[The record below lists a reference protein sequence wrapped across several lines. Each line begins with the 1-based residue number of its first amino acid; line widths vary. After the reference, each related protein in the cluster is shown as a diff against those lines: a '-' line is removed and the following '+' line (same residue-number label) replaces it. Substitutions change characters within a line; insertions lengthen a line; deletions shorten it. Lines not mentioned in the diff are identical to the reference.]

1 VATNTLLTN
10 DVILKYGIM
19 HFFNNLVASK
29 VVNRDYEAEFGGASA
44 KNGETIRIARPIRGV
59 VRTGAA
65 MQAQDI
71 TEGRTALTIATQ
83 FGADL
88 EFTTRDLTLS
98 VDDFSNRILKPQ
110 MIRLANYVDDL
121 IVTELTNQSYNWVGT
136 AGNVIDAAADFFK
149 GPERLDNLG
158 VATDS
163 RIGLLCPGDYWGLA
177 GTLTGLYLN
186 DVATS
191 ALKRAKLPMMG
202 NVDMYM
208 SQNVLSHTNGAWAA
222 QVTAMAITGTGL
234 STTYAAAKDT
244 QYFVMSTQINGG
256 TASTGDVNKGD
267 VFTISGVFAV
277 NPITKNTQDFL
288 QQFVIQADVTADGS
302 GIFSVS
308 IAPAIITSGPYQTV
322 SAAPVAGSAVVFKGS
337 PGVTYK
343 QSLCYHKDAATLAM
357 PALQKPQGAAWAE
370 SRTYEG
376 ISLRL
381 VQGYDLNNDVSGWRF
396 DGLIGVL
403 AHNPGA
409 ITRVS
414 GT

>member
-1 VATNTLLTN
+1 VATNTYAVN
-10 DVILKYGIM
+10 DIILKYGIM
-19 HFFNNLVASK
+19 HFFNNLVSAK
-29 VVNRDYEAEFGGASA
+29 LVNRDYESKFGGSSA
-44 KNGETIRIARPIRGV
+44 KNGATVRIARPIRGQ
-59 VRTGAA
+59 VRTGAT

-71 TEGRTALTIATQ
+71 TEGRTALTVATQ

-88 EFTTRDLTLS
+88 EFTSEDLTLD
-98 VDDFSNRILKPQ
+98 VDQLSERILKPQ

-121 IVTELTNQSYNWVGT
+121 IITELTNQAYNWVGT
-136 AGNVIDAAADFFK
+136 PGNTIDAASDFFK

-158 VATDS
+158 VPTDS
-163 RIGLLCPGDYWGLA
+163 RVGLLCPGDYWGLA
-177 GTLTGLYLN
+177 GTLTGLYIN

-202 NVDMYM
+202 NVDLYM
-208 SQNVLSHTNGAWAA
+208 SQNVLSHTNGQWAA
-222 QVTAMAITGTGL
+222 QVTAMAITGSGL
-234 STTYAAAKDT
+234 STTYAAAKDS

-256 TASTGDVNKGD
+256 TATTGDVNKGD
-267 VFTISGVFAV
+267 VFHISGVFAV
-277 NPITKNTQDFL
+277 NPITKATQDFL
-288 QQFVIQADVTADGS
+288 QQFTIQADATADGS

-322 SAAPVAGSAVVFKGS
+322 SAAPVAGSAVTFKGS

-343 QSLCYHKDAATLAM
+343 QSLCYHKDAATMAM
-357 PALQKPQGAAWAE
+357 PALQKPQGAAWCE
-370 SRTYEG
+370 SKTYEG

-381 VQGYDLNNDVSGWRF
+381 VQGYDMINDVQQWRF

>member
-10 DVILKYGIM
+10 DVILKHGIM
-19 HFFNNLVASK
+19 HFFNNLVATK
-29 VVNRDYEAEFGGASA
+29 LVNRDFEAEFGGSSA
-44 KNGETIRIARPIRGV
+44 KNGETIRIARPIRGQ
-59 VRTGAA
+59 VRTGAV

-71 TEGRTALTIATQ
+71 TEGRTALTIANQ

-88 EFTTRDLTLS
+88 EFTSRDRTLS
-98 VDDFSNRILKPQ
+98 VDKFSERILKPQ

-136 AGNVIDAAADFFK
+136 AGNVIDAASDFFK

-158 VATDS
+158 VPTDS

-177 GTLTGLYLN
+177 GTLTGLYIN

-202 NVDMYM
+202 NVDLYM
-208 SQNVLSHTNGAWAA
+208 SQNVLSHTNGNWGAS
-222 QVTAMAITGTGL
+222 AMAITGSGL

-244 QYFVMSTQINGG
+244 QYFVMSTQINGF
-256 TASTGDVNKGD
+256 ASSTSTYKKGD
-267 VFTISGVFAV
+267 VFQISGVFAV

-288 QQFVIQADVTADGS
+288 QQFTIQADGNPDS
-302 GIFSVS
+302 GGVASVS
-308 IAPAIITSGPYQTV
+308 FAPAIITSGPYQTV
-322 SAAPVAGSAVVFKGS
+322 SAAPAAGSAVTFKGTA
-337 PGVTYK
+337 GVTYK

-357 PALQKPQGAAWAE
+357 PALQKPEGAAWAE
-370 SRTYEG
+370 SKTYEG

-381 VQGYDLNNDVSGWRF
+381 VQGYDMVNDVQQWRF

>member
-1 VATNTLLTN
+1 MSTNTLLTN

-19 HFFNNLVASK
+19 HFFNNLVATK
-29 VVNRDYEAEFGGASA
+29 LVNRDFESEFGGSSA
-44 KNGETIRIARPIRGV
+44 KNGETIRIARPIRGT
-59 VRTGAA
+59 VREGAV

-71 TEGRTALTIATQ
+71 TEGRTALTIANQ

-88 EFTTRDLTLS
+88 EFTSRDLSLS
-98 VDDFSNRILKPQ
+98 VDKFQERILKPQ
-110 MIRLANYVDDL
+110 MIKLANHVDSK

-136 AGNVIDAAADFFK
+136 PGLTIDAVTDFFK
-149 GPERLDNLG
+149 APERLDNLG
-158 VATDS
+158 VDTDS
-163 RIGLLCPGDYWGLA
+163 RVGLLSPGDYWGLA

-202 NVDMYM
+202 NVDLYQ

-234 STTYAAAKDT
+234 STTYALAKDT

-256 TASTGDVNKGD
+256 TATTGTFKKGD

-288 QQFVIQADVTADGS
+288 QQFVIQADGTNDGD
-302 GIFSVS
+302 GHLNVS
-308 IAPAIITSGPYQTV
+308 IAPAIITSGAYQTV

-370 SRTYEG
+370 SRSYEG

-381 VQGYDLNNDVSGWRF
+381 VQGYDIVNDVQQWRF
-396 DGLIGVL
+396 DGLYGVL